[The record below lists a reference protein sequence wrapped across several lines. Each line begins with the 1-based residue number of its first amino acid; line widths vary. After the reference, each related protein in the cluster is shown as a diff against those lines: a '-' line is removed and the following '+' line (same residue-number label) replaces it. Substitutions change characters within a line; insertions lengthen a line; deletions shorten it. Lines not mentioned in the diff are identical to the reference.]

1 LLKNANARYS
11 IGKCPFCSLTKKNM
25 KFIDEFRNPEIA
37 KKLIAKIHGSAE
49 KLTSQKTIM
58 EICGGH
64 TVALFKF
71 GIHELLPKKI
81 KLVSGPGC
89 PVCVTPN
96 KIIDQAVWLAK
107 QPKVKLFSFGDMMRV
122 PGSLGTLA
130 DAADGGEKVKMIYSP
145 MQAVDFAAKNPEILC
160 VLFGVGFE
168 TTVPTHAAAV
178 LAAKKLGLKNF
189 SLLSAGKLTP
199 PAMHTLLEDE
209 KVKLDA
215 FIAPGH
221 VTTIIGANA
230 YKFIE
235 DVYKKPCVVSGF
247 ELCDLLE
254 SLVKIVD
261 QLVSNK
267 HEVEIQYSRTVTFEG
282 NKKAREIIAEVLI
295 PADTEW
301 RGLGK
306 IPESGFKVNDNFS
319 DFNTEHTFK
328 IPDFTDEEPAG
339 CRCGDVLK
347 GICSPEECSLFGN
360 KCTPEYP
367 VGPCMVSSEGSCGAH
382 FRYGRE

>member
-1 LLKNANARYS
+1 
-11 IGKCPFCSLTKKNM
+11 M
-25 KFIDEFRNPEIA
+25 KFIDEFRDPEIA
-37 KKLIAKIHGSAE
+37 KKIIAKIHRSAK
-49 KLTSQKTIM
+49 KLNEQKTIM

-71 GIHELLPKKI
+71 GIHELLPENI

-96 KIIDQAVWLAK
+96 KIIDEAIWLAK
-107 QPKVKLFSFGDMMRV
+107 QPNVKLFSFGDMMRV
-122 PGSLGTLA
+122 PGNLGTLA
-130 DAADGGEKVKMIYSP
+130 DASAGGEKVRMIYSP
-145 MQAVDFAAKNPEILC
+145 MQAVDFAVKNPESLC

-189 SLLSAGKLTP
+189 YLLSAGKLTP
-199 PAMHTLLEDE
+199 PAMHALLEDK

-215 FIAPGH
+215 FVAPGH

-235 DVYKKPCVVSGF
+235 KDFKKPCVVSGF

-254 SLVKIVD
+254 SLAKIID
-261 QLVSNK
+261 QLVNNK
-267 HEVEIQYSRTVTFEG
+267 HKIEIQYTRTVTFEG
-282 NKKAREIIAEVLI
+282 NKKAQEIIQDVLTV
-295 PADTEW
+295 ADTEW

-306 IPESGFKVNDNFS
+306 IPKSGFKVNDNFS
-319 DFNTEHTFK
+319 DFNADLAFD
-328 IPDFTDEEPAG
+328 IPDFPDEKPSK

-347 GICSPEECSLFGN
+347 GICIPEDCGLFGK
-360 KCTPEYP
+360 KCTPEHP

-382 FRYGRE
+382 YRYRAG